1 MLLIKNDFQEYYSI
15 FETFE
20 SLKLGCL
27 SAKVLQLPV
36 LILNPNEQKS
46 KRF

>member
-1 MLLIKNDFQEYYSI
+1 MLLIKNDFQEYSSI
-15 FETFE
+15 SEILE

-36 LILNPNEQKS
+36 WILNQNEQKS
-46 KRF
+46 KDF